1 MVLLRNQKGKEKGK
15 YFGRSWKF
23 AIKCHDQYKRLS
35 NNRLDI
41 LRDWKVDCFYTWK
54 FLILR
59 DRNNN
64 VSKLNSFG
72 VDKEL

>member
-1 MVLLRNQKGKEKGK
+1 MVLLRNQKGKGKGK

-23 AIKCHDQYKRLS
+23 TIKCHDQYKRLS
-35 NNRLDI
+35 NNMLDI
-41 LRDWKVDCFYTWK
+41 LRDWKVVCFYTWK

-59 DRNNN
+59 DRNN
-64 VSKLNSFG
+64 VYKQNSFG